1 MARSLVVARHAG
13 ARAPGVAMA
22 CLVLILAFPR
32 VWLRSGPDRW
42 GWLAVSALAG
52 LMLFRA
58 IRLGRVVLAGE
69 VLKIWT
75 VWKVKRFSI
84 QEIEEATTEQRRI
97 GLGGNTRD
105 VLVLLIKG
113 SPVRLRDVNV
123 KAGSDLLASLCKEIN
138 RLAAAARHGVQNL

>member
-1 MARSLVVARHAG
+1 MCIRDRLADLPRSSNERFAAG
-13 ARAPGVAMA
+13 ALERREVPNH
-22 CLVLILAFPR
+22 R
-32 VWLRSGPDRW
+32 VP
-42 GWLAVSALAG
+42 
-52 LMLFRA
+52 
-58 IRLGRVVLAGE
+58 
-69 VLKIWT
+69 
-75 VWKVKRFSI
+75 
-84 QEIEEATTEQRRI
+84 QRRI